1 MTVSAGPST
10 SAGAQSSKEGSRART
25 ERGGRSIRSPLRF
38 LRHWLARAADTTA
51 APGGISTINFNH
63 IDSYKRFNLNVSY
76 DRIGRAF
83 NAGWRV
89 KP

>member
-10 SAGAQSSKEGSRART
+10 SVGARSSEEGLRART
-25 ERGGRSIRSPLRF
+25 ERGGQSIRSPLRF

-51 APGGISTINFNH
+51 ALGGISTINFNH

-76 DRIGRAF
+76 DRIGPSMQ
-83 NAGWRV
+83 AGA
-89 KP
+89 